1 MLERQGNKMVYVI
14 ETPREFLPYEF
25 ATKKEAK
32 DYAIGILSWT
42 GTRYRIVGPVIF
54 EKKA

>member
-1 MLERQGNKMVYVI
+1 MVYVI